1 MTEKKIFLPT
11 VSIAASLALCFLAG
25 CGGGGGGGGAGA
37 TENSMPDEDH
47 QVVDL
52 PDDFTHEDPNIHE
65 SPVTPPQSA
74 NLLNDFKFFLIGAPQ
89 AWEGRRAQID
99 GYTGDGAVIGVME
112 EVNSFHP
119 DLVNKI
125 HEASVLTSPYPAN
138 APAPDESLIVDEADF
153 TEYPTV
159 ACLLQYG
166 LDCPDDS
173 GNEKYFLRLSDGEL
187 RLLPGLFDHCRGIV
201 EGREIP
207 CQRVTIGDNA
217 PTAPEFGA
225 AHGTGVA
232 SVAAGDD
239 DDDIVLSD
247 TSQSLQG
254 VAYDADI
261 LVYARPLN
269 IAGLISSFQSHAD
282 YFLNAPQEA
291 DVYNFSHTFGTPITS
306 VDESFGDLVR
316 GSGFAVLAEAI
327 RDMGKPFIAATGN
340 EGNVGE
346 ILPRFPASL
355 PAFFPELRGQVL
367 AVTAIGSNGRIAPYA
382 NPCGALP
389 SDWNAEQHG
398 RHYCLAAPGGDNND
412 LFWVAGPE
420 NNHYSR
426 VAGTSFAA
434 PMVAG
439 AFAILKE
446 QFRDNLDGRQIIDR
460 LLETASRA
468 EIYGDAALYGAGLL
482 NLESATDAVG
492 NPVVSTTGDIG
503 EGITYDFDATLLSTS
518 AAFGDALQRALQT
531 HEIAAFDELG
541 APFWYPLASITA
553 TTSNRE
559 TLQERRARLFGRNNA
574 PVETAGGGRL
584 ALASKRA
591 GSSGQID
598 MSLRQP
604 IDIPI
609 SIFTDTAVDTG
620 VDTPVAQAELLLTAG
635 DLSTAPLGL
644 HEDKSFAHPYLGFA
658 GEGVGLGGSLQLGTG
673 RLAAMGFTS
682 GSASVS
688 RDIPVNA
695 RGGLVEYAFE
705 PFADVELGLQAGAMV
720 EESRALGL
728 LPEGGFGEM
737 GESSTAF
744 AGVSLDGTLEEN
756 WRFRASMLFG
766 RTNLDTP
773 SAGAGLLATSST
785 LTSSAFRLALAG
797 SDVLLEDDRMDVFIA
812 QPLRIESGEANFIIP
827 VGRTPSGLVRRERI
841 NGVPLDPSGR
851 ELEFGTHYEVPVRE
865 DIVATGGIGIVH
877 EGGHS
882 KQQETELYGLANL
895 RFHF

>member
-1 MTEKKIFLPT
+1 MLPMTEKKIFLPT
-11 VSIAASLALCFLAG
+11 VSIAASLALFSLAG
-25 CGGGGGGGGAGA
+25 CGGGGGGTSA
-37 TENSMPDEDH
+37 TASGMPDEEH

-52 PDDFTHEDPNIHE
+52 PDDFTHEEPDLHE
-65 SPVTPPQSA
+65 TPVTPPQNS
-74 NLLNDFKFFLIGAPQ
+74 NLLNDFKFTIIKARE

-99 GYTGDGAVIGVME
+99 GYTGDGVVIGIME

-119 DLVNKI
+119 DLANKI

-138 APAPDESLIVDEADF
+138 APVPDESLIVDEENF

-159 ACLLQYG
+159 SCLLQYG

-173 GNEKYFLRLSDGEL
+173 GSEKYFLRLSDGEL

-201 EGREIP
+201 GGREIP
-207 CQRVTIGDNA
+207 CQRVTIGNND
-217 PTAPEFGA
+217 PKAPEFGA

-239 DDDIVLSD
+239 DDDIILSD

-261 LVYARPLN
+261 LVYARPLS
-269 IAGLISSFQSHAD
+269 IAGLVSSFQDHAD
-282 YFLNAPQEA
+282 YFLNAPDEA
-291 DVYNFSHTFGTPITS
+291 DVYNFSHTFGTTIAG
-306 VDESFGDLVR
+306 VDASFGDQVR
-316 GSGFAVLAEAI
+316 GSGFAVLARAI
-327 RDMGKPFIAATGN
+327 RDMGRPFIAATGN

-346 ILPRFPASL
+346 IFPRFPASL

-367 AVTAIGSNGRIAPYA
+367 AVTAVGSNGRIASYA

-420 NNHYSR
+420 NNHYSK

-460 LLETASRA
+460 LMETASRA
-468 EIYGDAALYGAGLL
+468 EIYDDETLYGAGLL
-482 NLESATDAVG
+482 DLESATDTVG
-492 NPVVSTTGDIG
+492 NPVVSTSGDIN
-503 EGITYDFDATLLSTS
+503 EGIAYDFDATLLSTS

-531 HEIAAFDELG
+531 REIVAFDELG

-559 TLQERRARLFGRNNA
+559 TLPERRARLLKRDNA
-574 PVETAGGGRL
+574 PFETAGGGRL
-584 ALASKRA
+584 ALASKRS

-598 MSLRQP
+598 MSLLQP
-604 IDIPI
+604 VDISLAAP
-609 SIFTDTAVDTG
+609 A
-620 VDTPVAQAELLLTAG
+620 AQAELLLTAG
-635 DLSTAPLGL
+635 DLSAAPLGL
-644 HEDKSFAHPYLGFA
+644 HEDKSFAHPYLRFA
-658 GEGVGLGGSLQLGTG
+658 GEGVGLGGSLQLGAG
-673 RLAAMGFTS
+673 RLTAMGFTS
-682 GSASVS
+682 GGASVS
-688 RDIPVNA
+688 RDIPVHA
-695 RGGLVEYAFE
+695 RGGLLEYAFA

-728 LPEGGFGEM
+728 LSEGGFGEM

-744 AGVSLDGTLEEN
+744 AGVSLDGALEEN

-773 SAGAGLLATSST
+773 SAGLLATSSS
-785 LTSSAFRLALAG
+785 LASSAFRFALAG
-797 SDVLLEDDRMDVFIA
+797 SDVFLDADRIDVFVA
-812 QPLRIESGEANFIIP
+812 QPLRIESGEADFIIP
-827 VGRTPSGLVRRERI
+827 VGRTPSGLVTRERI

-851 ELEFGTHYEVPVRE
+851 ELEFGTRYEVQVRE

-882 KQQETELYGLANL
+882 KRQETELYGLANL